1 MNRTTL
7 LASGAA
13 LTLVAGTTFAA
24 VGVASAS
31 GKTHTLVL
39 HGTTLS
45 THEIGKSHE
54 VEANTLR
61 KGGKIVGYSTDSCDF
76 GGTKDKCAVT
86 YALEGGDLLGHVT
99 FPITSGQSSTATGK
113 ITGGLGSFTGARGT
127 IKVQTGGPNAGT
139 ITLKYTG

>member
-13 LTLVAGTTFAA
+13 LTLVAGSTFAA

-31 GKTHTLVL
+31 SSTHTLVL

-76 GGTKDKCAVT
+76 GSTQDKCAVT

-99 FPITSGQSSTATGK
+99 FPISNGSDPAAHGK
-113 ITGGLGSFTGARGT
+113 ITGGLGSFTGAKGT
-127 IKVQTGGPNAGT
+127 IKVIQSGPSAGT